1 MTDPKLA
8 RPSWRGRTNV
18 DALTIACIEHA
29 EQLVRHSAPNTAHDF
44 IVTQGSYQ
52 STVAA
57 SAGTHDKGGAVDLRW
72 CGHFVCL
79 HALRRAGM
87 AAWHRTPA
95 QGPWPDHVHA
105 VVIGHPLLADSAHRQ
120 VIAYLNGRNGLK
132 NDGADDG
139 PRLDPIPRPVWP
151 YPQEDDMPLSND
163 DIDRIA
169 AAVAK
174 TTPAAVL
181 AAEIADDGRTVKKAL
196 RQASKVVGL
205 EDRIADRVV
214 ELLGGTPGTGAG
226 VYDDVDIK
234 AAVKQALREGTDD

>member
-8 RPSWRGRTNV
+8 RPAWRGRTNV

-151 YPQEDDMPLSND
+151 YPQEDDMPLSKD

-174 TTPAAVL
+174 TTPGAVL
-181 AAEIADDGRTVKKAL
+181 AAEIAADGRTVAKAL
-196 RQASKVVGL
+196 RQASKAAGI
-205 EDRIADRVV
+205 EDRVAARVV
-214 ELLGGTPGTGAG
+214 DLLGPSGLDPEG
-226 VYDDVDIK
+226 VNADQIV